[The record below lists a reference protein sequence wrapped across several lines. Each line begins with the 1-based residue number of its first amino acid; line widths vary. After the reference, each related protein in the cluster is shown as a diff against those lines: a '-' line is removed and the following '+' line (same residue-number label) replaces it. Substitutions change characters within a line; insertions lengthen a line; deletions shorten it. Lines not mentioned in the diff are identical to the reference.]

1 MAQGVLMPKEGI
13 TVESCIMGEW
23 KVNVGDQVNVGDVLF
38 SYETDKA
45 EFECTSTAAGT
56 LLERFYE
63 EGDEVPCLINVCA
76 IGNPGED
83 VSALRGVGGSAAPA
97 AAEAPAAAPAA
108 APAPAASANVA
119 QGVIMPKEGITVES
133 CIMGEWKVNV
143 GDQVNVGDILF
154 TYETDKAEFECASTA
169 AGTLLARFYE
179 EGDEVPC
186 LINVCAVGQPGQDFE
201 CLKGIGGTP
210 AAAAAPAAEAA
221 AAPAAPA
228 AAAVSGPVATAV
240 IMPKEGITVESC
252 LIGEW
257 QKEVGDAVSVGD
269 VLFTY
274 ETDKAEFECTS
285 TAAGTLLAKFYENG
299 DEVPCLINV
308 CAVGK
313 PGDDFECL
321 RGISGNPVVAAAPA
335 AAEEDTSDDGSPISP
350 RARALAKKANVELRG
365 AKGTGPNGR
374 IIERDVRRLMEE
386 GRLKKAAAVEAAPAP
401 APAAP
406 APAPVAAPAVPA
418 PAAEADYVDVKF
430 NAVRKATAKSMM
442 KSLSTMAQLTQQYS
456 FDATQLQ
463 AYRKMLKTMDGPMAK
478 ISLNDMVM
486 FAVSRTILAHPDLNA
501 NMLEENVV
509 RQFKVVNLGF
519 ACDTPRGLL
528 VPVIKNA
535 HKLSLLELSMKAKA
549 LAAEA
554 RDGKLSP
561 DDMSGGTFT
570 VTNIGSFGCEAFTPV
585 INPPQTGILGVC
597 NIQTKIKSVTD
608 GKIETYPAMGLSLTL
623 DHRVVDGAPA
633 ARFMQE
639 LCRNLENFL
648 TLLAK

>member
-1 MAQGVLMPKEGI
+1 MPKEGI

-23 KVNVGDQVNVGDVLF
+23 QKNVGDQVNVGDVLF

-56 LLERFYE
+56 LL
-63 EGDEVPCLINVCA
+63 
-76 IGNPGED
+76 
-83 VSALRGVGGSAAPA
+83 
-97 AAEAPAAAPAA
+97 
-108 APAPAASANVA
+108 
-119 QGVIMPKEGITVES
+119 
-133 CIMGEWKVNV
+133 
-143 GDQVNVGDILF
+143 
-154 TYETDKAEFECASTA
+154 
-169 AGTLLARFYE
+169 ARFYE
-179 EGDEVPC
+179 AGDEV
-186 LINVCAVGQPGQDFE
+186 E
-201 CLKGIGGTP
+201 CL
-210 AAAAAPAAEAA
+210 
-221 AAPAAPA
+221 
-228 AAAVSGPVATAV
+228 
-240 IMPKEGITVESC
+240 
-252 LIGEW
+252 L
-257 QKEVGDAVSVGD
+257 
-269 VLFTY
+269 
-274 ETDKAEFECTS
+274 
-285 TAAGTLLAKFYENG
+285 
-299 DEVPCLINV
+299 NV

-313 PGDDFECL
+313 PGDAFECL
-321 RGISGNPVVAAAPA
+321 KGISGMPEVTAVAAAAPA
-335 AAEEDTSDDGSPISP
+335 DEDTSDDGTPISP
-350 RARALAKKANVELRG
+350 RARALAAKSNVDLKG

-374 IIERDVRRLMEE
+374 IIERDVRKLMEE
-386 GRLKKAAAVEAAPAP
+386 GKLKKAPVAEAA
-401 APAAP
+401 
-406 APAPVAAPAVPA
+406 APAPVAAAPA
-418 PAAEADYVDVKF
+418 PAAAAAAPAAAEADYVDVKF
-430 NAVRKATAKSMM
+430 NAVRKATSKSMM
-442 KSLSTMAQLTQQYS
+442 KSLSTMAQLTQQFS

-519 ACDTPRGLL
+519 ACDTPKGLL

-535 HKLSLLELSMKAKA
+535 HKLSLLELSMEAKA

-554 RDGKLSP
+554 KEGKLGP
-561 DDMSGGTFT
+561 DKMAGGTFT

-639 LCRNLENFL
+639 LCKNLENFL